1 MMRVYDLLQGKAKPA
16 DVVETAEKAD
26 LEKRD
31 KTEALFY
38 AHLYVGLY
46 YEAHGDEAKCR
57 EHMAAAVERKIGH
70 YMWDVANVHLARMAK
85 K

>member
-1 MMRVYDLLQGKAKPA
+1 VIAAAESAKLKG
-16 DVVETAEKAD
+16 D
-26 LEKRD
+26 
-31 KTEALFY
+31 ALASARFY